1 MTDPYTA
8 PGLTPG
14 LTPGHLGAPVAE
26 PEGLPPGHAP
36 GIEPPDPRRLR
47 SGLACCLSV
56 LAVVGVLGLAALAA
70 FLLWPS
76 GQEKAA
82 DFAGAGT
89 GSVQVSVVQG
99 ATLTQIGQTLQKE
112 GVVASV
118 RAFTEAAAKSPA
130 GTRIQPGTYT
140 LRLRMAAV
148 SALNVL
154 LDPANAN
161 ALTIPE
167 GRRAEQVYAAIDQKL
182 GLAEGTTKGVA
193 GQQAGALGLPDA
205 ARGNPEGYLFPATY
219 PVTGE
224 TTPLMLLQLMVAQ
237 AAKRQ
242 TADGLAEAADAYGRS
257 PYEILTLASLVQGE
271 ADNPED
277 MAKVAR
283 VVYNRLQKSMPLQFD
298 STINYALNRSTLTT
312 TAGDAKLDS
321 PFNTYLHQGLPPT
334 PIANPG
340 RDALQAAAHPAEGDW
355 LYFVTV
361 GPGDTRFTDS
371 FDQHQRNVAEFNARQ
386 AARSSSPS
394 ADGR

>member
-8 PGLTPG
+8 PGLAPG
-14 LTPGHLGAPVAE
+14 LTPGHLGAPVLE
-26 PEGLPPGHAP
+26 PEGLPPGF
-36 GIEPPDPRRLR
+36 EPPDPRRLR

-56 LAVVGVLGLAALAA
+56 LALAGVLGLAALAT

-76 GQEKAA
+76 DQEKAA
-82 DFAGAGT
+82 DFAGSGT
-89 GSVQVSVVQG
+89 GTAQISVVQG
-99 ATLTQIGQTLQKE
+99 ATLTQIGQALQKE

-167 GRRAEQVYAAIDQKL
+167 GRRAEQIYAAVDQKL
-182 GLAEGTTKGVA
+182 KLAAGTTKGVA
-193 GQQAGALGLPDA
+193 GQQVAALGLPES
-205 ARGNPEGYLFPATY
+205 ARGNPEGYLFPSTY
-219 PVTGE
+219 PVTDE
-224 TTPLMLLQLMVAQ
+224 TTPLTLLQLMVAQ

-242 TADGLAEAADAYGRS
+242 ASDGVAEAAEAYGRS

-277 MAKVAR
+277 MTKVAR
-283 VVYNRLQKSMPLQFD
+283 VVYNRLAKSMPLQFD

-312 TAGDAKLDS
+312 TAGDTKLDS
-321 PFNTYLHQGLPPT
+321 PFNSYLHQGLPPT

-340 RDALQAAAHPAEGDW
+340 RDALQAATHPAEGDW

-371 FDQHQRNVAEFNARQ
+371 YEQHQRNVAEFNARQ
-386 AARSSSPS
+386 AERSSSPS
-394 ADGR
+394 AGGH